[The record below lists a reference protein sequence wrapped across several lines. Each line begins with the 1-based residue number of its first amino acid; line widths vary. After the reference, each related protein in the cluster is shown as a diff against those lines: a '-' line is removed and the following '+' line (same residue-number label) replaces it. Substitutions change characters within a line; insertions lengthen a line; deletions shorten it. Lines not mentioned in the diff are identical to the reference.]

1 MSNDDINLTNE
12 ELIQEDIKQINK
24 TMKLMKVTYVVLLL
38 TIIANVYKILLI
50 IGAI

>member
-12 ELIQEDIKQINK
+12 ELIQENIKQINK

>member
-1 MSNDDINLTNE
+1 MSNDENLTNE
-12 ELIQEDIKQINK
+12 ELIQENIKQINN

-38 TIIANVYKILLI
+38 IIIANVYKILLI